1 VGARSQLGG
10 DELCWEMEGVKVVQ
24 RQATNALAFTYVSL
38 VYSLLLYGPLR
49 FSAMPRASE
58 ND

>member
-1 VGARSQLGG
+1 VL
-10 DELCWEMEGVKVVQ
+10 VQ

-49 FSAMPRASE
+49 FSAIPRASE